1 MRSRMPSEFV
11 RCCFHGRRYPVAV
24 WCPKFKKPSAKP
36 SWLISFGMVCC
47 LKAKNNPPWYHG
59 VNKVAKLIWTL
70 AEMLNQQ
77 GQTLFDSLRHKLQEV
92 NCGTRF
98 LFPKAVCS
106 CKSRGWVMHLPSRQ
120 MTRNTGKALNQW
132 PRLQR
137 SDGQILT
144 HPWTLQELQLM
155 EKIECVWSAAQ
166 LGSKRYA
173 WAQG

>member
-1 MRSRMPSEFV
+1 
-11 RCCFHGRRYPVAV
+11 
-24 WCPKFKKPSAKP
+24 
-36 SWLISFGMVCC
+36 
-47 LKAKNNPPWYHG
+47 
-59 VNKVAKLIWTL
+59 
-70 AEMLNQQ
+70 
-77 GQTLFDSLRHKLQEV
+77 
-92 NCGTRF
+92 
-98 LFPKAVCS
+98 
-106 CKSRGWVMHLPSRQ
+106 